1 MHQVI
6 STVQNNILNWTLLLE
21 ENGIEGE
28 NLSFTDTEIKNAQ
41 TPIINN
47 YINNFYANVEGMD
60 LQQGNS
66 K

>member
-1 MHQVI
+1 MKI
-6 STVQNNILNWTLLLE
+6 NLLPRSYFFL
-21 ENGIEGE
+21 GVFF
-28 NLSFTDTEIKNAQ
+28 FTETEIKNAQ
-41 TPIINN
+41 APSINN